1 MPTLKYSTPFH
12 KVISRDKGVFNG
24 RNLFISADAIT
35 WVPLY
40 AISITDQG
48 QLYSSDENDSHY
60 LVLQNL
66 QSCFV
71 QVIPDING
79 GTTLNNPIPHNRRNL
94 ASKRRDISAGSSHS
108 GNGTGSANGN
118 GSIKTG
124 IGGQHPAENVDDE
137 PPVIFIKTY
146 DNDKLYIKIPSK
158 TNFGNLL
165 ASLIVWQNLKP
176 QGLAKKWYSENK
188 VLKMDTQESTY
199 EVLVCRFKVYG
210 PIPTKL
216 KNLKILPG
224 LVAPSYQQPTLKRDP
239 LGGNEHQTNNF
250 VSNYTSSHYHNQD
263 ANNLTNSLP
272 SLVNEGWFYT
282 MGVLKSNGMLN
293 FITELDGT
301 LLYSI
306 DIKTVMLSEVREVH
320 HSIFDNSNVLFIGR
334 IKELRWNNC
343 IKTITPNLVNDQ
355 DEPFLFR
362 DGKLINSNQRILIEF
377 PLHIDLED
385 WFVGLNYF
393 AKREYIGSFNPETS
407 HLPPQQMQ
415 QSPLMGGADDQT
427 LHSQGTSKL
436 SGGATNTTAD
446 TSIEGPIVIPPPTS
460 LMDYTKDNLRVS
472 KKVSIDIIEAKFDSI
487 VNNNSNS
494 NVSSTAGNAANGGG
508 ATSSMF
514 KKASSGRIYA
524 EVVMWGLP
532 WSRTAIVSHTH
543 NPFWKEEF
551 STNLPISTQIVHIL
565 IKDCAGSTYLLQD
578 KVIGTVFITP
588 DILTKQ
594 LHTSSTMMTGSV
606 GGGIN
611 VNGTST
617 GGVLPSSNAATND
630 IVRLSIYDS
639 SNLPIGKLLLTVN
652 LKEYH
657 VLAPRNFKTL
667 ESMLLNAPMKD
678 LIKFCNTNVPTSD
691 FENVSLIMLDIFQSL
706 GIEDKWF
713 KSLMEVEL
721 INVDKITRK
730 NYVTNKRNS
739 GVPSAVTTK
748 SSNNVFNTL
757 FRGSSIFSKS
767 LEKYNLRIG
776 QEYLEKV
783 FGDFFAKISRE
794 KMNCEVDPRYVILQ
808 EKAERKKNASKV
820 SQAKSDGT
828 AGQDSD
834 DDDSDDDSDNSDAS
848 SVDSE
853 LERERDARVKAMV
866 NENFNNLYNYAEEIW
881 HKIYITSNDLPEQI
895 KTQLKNFRTKV
906 ELACD
911 PEDKTT
917 ALNCLLAFIFLRFFC
932 PAILNPKLFYLT
944 KDHQTGETQ
953 RTLTLIAKILL
964 NLANRQ
970 DFSPHKEPHLVK
982 MNDFLSKHQG
992 EVLDYFDKITGRK
1005 NDFNEKIL
1013 DLSHEVKRFDLG
1025 LGSDA
1030 TSSELPTTPYLIDK
1044 YLRLTELIHLLDYNG
1059 GGNGGTLA
1067 SIASNRSS
1075 MGGMAT
1081 TRSSLSIQTSTNSA
1095 IQNHYRDSSRESN
1108 GDIHVNA
1115 ERNVYQIGSL
1125 EFEKSEFLDLAG
1137 DNETEGFLKSL
1148 CRSNENIFSFITLN
1162 ITLKDLQKQSTN
1174 LMSKVNNMEI
1184 FLESCELPINY
1195 QTDQKMW
1202 EAFTEEILS
1211 RAYLDTQRN
1220 CLTYWHGLED
1230 VLTPLNLKKLTDN
1243 ALTLLKLRFP
1253 AALKYDNEVGRLS
1266 NSFSSTSLA
1275 SALKGPKKKN
1285 PFKKWLSRG
1294 ER

>member
-1 MPTLKYSTPFH
+1 MGGGGKNSNST
-12 KVISRDKGVFNG
+12 S
-24 RNLFISADAIT
+24 DA
-35 WVPLY
+35 
-40 AISITDQG
+40 G
-48 QLYSSDENDSHY
+48 
-60 LVLQNL
+60 
-66 QSCFV
+66 
-71 QVIPDING
+71 DI
-79 GTTLNNPIPHNRRNL
+79 
-94 ASKRRDISAGSSHS
+94 
-108 GNGTGSANGN
+108 
-118 GSIKTG
+118 
-124 IGGQHPAENVDDE
+124 DDE
-137 PPVIFIKTY
+137 PPVIHIKTY
-146 DNDKLYIKIPSK
+146 DNDKLYIKVPSK

-176 QGLAKKWYSENK
+176 QGLAKKWYCENK
-188 VLKMDTQESTY
+188 VKTIENESTY

-210 PIPTKL
+210 PIPSKL
-216 KNLKILPG
+216 KNLKIIPG
-224 LVAPSYQQPTLKRDP
+224 LVAPSYQQPTKKDI
-239 LGGNEHQTNNF
+239 GNEHQ
-250 VSNYTSSHYHNQD
+250 NYSHHHNQD
-263 ANNLTNSLP
+263 ANLLANLLP

-306 DIKTVMLSEVREVH
+306 DIKTVMLSEIREVH

-343 IKTITPNLVNDQ
+343 IKTITPSSVNDQ

-362 DGKLINSNQRILIEF
+362 DGKILNSNQRILIEF

-393 AKREYIGSFNPETS
+393 AKREYIGSFNPETT
-407 HLPPQQMQ
+407 HLPQLNHGMT
-415 QSPLMGGADDQT
+415 LGDEQT
-427 LHSQGTSKL
+427 LTSQGTINNNYNHSTTTTNIHNHKSNNNSDTNGNGNL
-436 SGGATNTTAD
+436 YGNGGEKSISGD
-446 TSIEGPIVIPPPTS
+446 TSIEGPIVIPSPTT
-460 LMDYTKDNLRVS
+460 LHDYTKDNLRVS
-472 KKVSIDIIEAKFDSI
+472 KKVSIDIIEAKFDNI
-487 VNNNSNS
+487 VNNNSNT
-494 NVSSTAGNAANGGG
+494 NISST
-508 ATSSMF
+508 TSHSTNTTSNTTS
-514 KKASSGRIYA
+514 KTASLSSGKIYA

-532 WSRTAIVSHTH
+532 WSRTAIVQHTH

-565 IKDCAGSTYLLQD
+565 IKECISTSGGYLLQD

-594 LHTSSTMMTGSV
+594 LNTSSTMMTGSI

-611 VNGTST
+611 VNGTLA
-617 GGVLPSSNAATND
+617 GGVLPQSNAATND

-657 VLAPRNFKTL
+657 VLAPRNFRTM
-667 ESMLLNAPMKD
+667 ENMLMNAPMKD
-678 LIKFCNTNVPTSD
+678 LIKFCNTNVPLSD

-730 NYVTNKRNS
+730 NYVNNKRNS
-739 GVPSAVTTK
+739 GIPSATTTK
-748 SSNNVFNTL
+748 STNNVFNTL

-794 KMNCEVDPRYVILQ
+794 KLNCEVDPRYVILQ

-820 SQAKSDGT
+820 SAVISEGT
-828 AGQDSD
+828 ENS
-834 DDDSDDDSDNSDAS
+834 DDDSDDDSDAS

-853 LERERDARVKAMV
+853 LERQRDTRVKQMV
-866 NENFNNLYNYAEEIW
+866 DSNFNNLYNYAEEIW

-895 KTQLKNFRTKV
+895 KSQLKNFRTKV

-917 ALNCLLAFIFLRFFC
+917 ALNCLSAFIFLRFFC

-944 KDHQTGETQ
+944 KDHQTGESQ

-970 DFSPHKEPHLVK
+970 EFSPHKEPHLVK
-982 MNDFLSKHQG
+982 MNDFLDKHQS

-1025 LGSDA
+1025 LSGDA

-1044 YLRLTELIHLLDYNG
+1044 YLRLTELIHLLDFNG
-1059 GGNGGTLA
+1059 STSGNMLA
-1067 SIASNRSS
+1067 SMLSNRSS
-1075 MGGMAT
+1075 MGGMT
-1081 TRSSLSIQTSTNSA
+1081 TNRSSLSIQTNGST

-1148 CRSNENIFSFITLN
+1148 CRSNENFFLFITLN

-1174 LMSKVNNMEI
+1174 LMSKVNSLEL
-1184 FLESCELPINY
+1184 FLENCELPINY

-1202 EAFTEEILS
+1202 EAFTEETLS
-1211 RAYLDTQRN
+1211 KAYLDTQRN
-1220 CLTYWHGLED
+1220 CLTYWNGLED

-1243 ALTLLKLRFP
+1243 ALTGLKLRFP
-1253 AALKYDNEVGRLS
+1253 AALKYDSDVNRLS
-1266 NSFSSTSLA
+1266 NSFSSTSLT

-1285 PFKKWLSRG
+1285 PFKKWLSRDK
-1294 ER
+1294 